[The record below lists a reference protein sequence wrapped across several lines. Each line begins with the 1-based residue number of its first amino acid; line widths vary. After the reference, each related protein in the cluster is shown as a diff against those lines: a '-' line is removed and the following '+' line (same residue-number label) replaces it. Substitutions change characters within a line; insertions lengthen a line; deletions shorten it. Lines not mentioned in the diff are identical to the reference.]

1 MAKKC
6 DPAIKLQKEKV
17 VSKELKP
24 FSKKQQKKTP
34 QKYITATKW

>member
-6 DPAIKLQKEKV
+6 DPAIKLQKGKV

-24 FSKKQQKKTP
+24 FSKKQQKKPHRNT
-34 QKYITATKW
+34 

>member
-24 FSKKQQKKTP
+24 FSKKQKKTP
-34 QKYITATKW
+34 QKYITATK

>member
-24 FSKKQQKKTP
+24 FQKNNKKKPHRNT
-34 QKYITATKW
+34 